1 MTFEGRQRPHD
12 ACDAAATMKLRD
24 KAQQLLQGDE
34 NGLALECFLTVL
46 GLCYNALDP
55 TNDYDLDIG

>member
-1 MTFEGRQRPHD
+1 
-12 ACDAAATMKLRD
+12 MKLRD